1 MVLQV
6 LEEFIQKEGQR
17 TGMSSKYTNF
27 FVELEKIP
35 VGQVVSCE
43 PVLDTTRTIA
53 HNKTNISSC
62 AGKWIA
68 KNEKKVKFQFL
79 TGTVNKPKMGEDGK
93 TPVMDGEKPVMVA
106 VETLAVKRT
115 A

>member
-1 MVLQV
+1 MSLQI
-6 LEEFIQKEGQR
+6 LEEFIQKDGQR

-35 VGQVVSCE
+35 IGQVVSAAE
-43 PVLDTTRTIA
+43 VLDPARTIA

-62 AGKWIA
+62 AGKWAA
-68 KNEKKVKFQFL
+68 KNEKKCKFQFL
-79 TGTVNKPKMGEDGK
+79 IGTVKRPKMGEDGK
-93 TPVMDGEKPVMVA
+93 TPVMDGEVPVMEA
-106 VETLAVKRT
+106 VETLAVKRI